1 MPFRIVSN
9 GHHYNVEVSGAGE
22 PLILLH
28 GFSGDCSTWQEAAVQ
43 LGDGFQLVVPDLLG
57 HGASDHPADAKFY
70 RMGAVAAD
78 IIDLLNQLSINK
90 AHLAGYSMGG
100 RLALFLALRYRER
113 FKSLVLESASPGLA
127 IEDERAARRKR
138 DEDLAGRI
146 EAYGIEWFV
155 DTWEQLPLW
164 DSQSEQLKAAQRP
177 QRLRNSPRGLA
188 NSLRGMGTGAQPN
201 LWSELP
207 DLAVATLLLVGE
219 HDNKFRLINQ
229 KMAAMIPRPKLAVI
243 PSAGHN
249 THLENPQA
257 FYLALR
263 SFLESI

>member
-1 MPFRIVSN
+1 MPFRIVNSD
-9 GHHYNVEVSGAGE
+9 HHYNVEVSGAGAA
-22 PLILLH
+22 LVLLH
-28 GFSGDCSTWQEAAVQ
+28 GFSGDCSTWHEATER
-43 LGDGFQLVVPDLLG
+43 LGDVFQLVVPDLLG
-57 HGASDHPADAKFY
+57 HGASDHPADAKCY
-70 RMGAVAAD
+70 CMGAVAAD
-78 IIDLLNQLSINK
+78 IIDLLDQLTIST

-100 RLALFLALRYRER
+100 RLALFLALRYPER

-155 DTWEQLPLW
+155 DTWQRLPLW
-164 DSQSEQLKAAQRP
+164 KSQSEQLKAAQRP
-177 QRLRNSPRGLA
+177 QRLRNCARGLA
-188 NSLRGMGTGAQPN
+188 NSLRGMGSGVQPN
-201 LWSELP
+201 LWRELP
-207 DLAVATLLLVGE
+207 DLAVPTLLLVGE
-219 HDNKFRLINQ
+219 HDHRFRWINQ